1 LADGS
6 HDSPAQIAE
15 HSWVPT
21 KNQTLGIQKMN
32 MRFLIMALSLLTSLS
47 GCGLTSSQA
56 VYDEIR
62 AQERAKAV
70 GTSVPPGTGLPR
82 YDQYQKERSQLAPES
97 R

>member
-1 LADGS
+1 MPMIHKAL
-6 HDSPAQIAE
+6 
-15 HSWVPT
+15 
-21 KNQTLGIQKMN
+21 
-32 MRFLIMALSLLTSLS
+32 MALSILSVLS

-70 GTSVPPGTGLPR
+70 GTPVPPGTGLPR
-82 YDQYQKERSQLAPES
+82 YDAYQKERSQLTPES